1 MSKVND
7 NNIVDF
13 VVLVVGGWLLQKMY
27 WLGLI
32 LLAFRKEI
40 KTQASSFVVR

>member
-13 VVLVVGGWLLQKMY
+13 VVLVVGGCRRCTGLASFFLLLEK
-27 WLGLI
+27 
-32 LLAFRKEI
+32 K
-40 KTQASSFVVR
+40 